1 MIFWQLGNLESL
13 MQIRLKGYYNN
24 TINVKTSLEVY
35 DSKITKV
42 SRCRP
47 TVSNATI
54 LATKQ
59 EFFSTNVAPVK
70 SITDIVL
77 VGF

>member
-13 MQIRLKGYYNN
+13 IQIRLKGYYNN
-24 TINVKTSLEVY
+24 TINVRISLEVY
-35 DSKITKV
+35 GSEITKV

-47 TVSNATI
+47 TVSNETI

-59 EFFSTNVAPVK
+59 EFSSTKGAPVK